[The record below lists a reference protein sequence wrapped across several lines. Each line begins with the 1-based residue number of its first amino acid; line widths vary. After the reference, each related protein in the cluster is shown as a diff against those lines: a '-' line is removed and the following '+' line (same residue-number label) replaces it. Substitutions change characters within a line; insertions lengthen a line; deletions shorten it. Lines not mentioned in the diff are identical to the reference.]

1 MAGYNPGVNSAVT
14 ESISAAY
21 QAFYVLD
28 RDMRV
33 VLAWNANAPAIPQ
46 PVERLPPALEACVR
60 DLTAGWAPEGSN
72 TPGIARPVPSLVLR
86 THPLLGPAGLFVG
99 VRLDRY
105 RPPNSLTGL
114 AARYRI
120 TPREVEVLALLLDGL
135 HLVQVGERLYITSS
149 TVQDHIKSMLDK
161 TASRNRS
168 ELIARMLGWEP
179 ESEAREA

>member
-1 MAGYNPGVNSAVT
+1 VNTAVT
-14 ESISAAY
+14 ESTSTAY
-21 QAFYVLD
+21 EAFYVLD
-28 RDMRV
+28 RDMRI
-33 VLAWNANAPAIPQ
+33 VLAWSASAPPGSLTAD
-46 PVERLPPALEACVR
+46 RLPPVLEACVR
-60 DLTAGWAPEGSN
+60 ELTAGWASDGAN
-72 TPGIARPVPSLVLR
+72 APGVARPVPSLVLR
-86 THPLLGPAGLFVG
+86 AHPLLGPAGLFVG

-105 RPPNSLTGL
+105 QPPNSLSGV
-114 AARYRI
+114 AARFHI
-120 TPREVEVLALLLDGL
+120 TPREVQVLALLLDGL